1 MPVLTVAEDM
11 SAIFTAATSV
21 LTWLLSAAGSV
32 YDFIISNP
40 LALIFVGISLGFVAF
55 NVIRRVIGR

>member
-21 LTWLLSAAGSV
+21 LTWLLGAATSV
-32 YDFIISNP
+32 YDFIIANP
-40 LALIFVGISLGFVAF
+40 LILIFVGISLGFVAF
-55 NVIRRVIGR
+55 NVIKRVIGR